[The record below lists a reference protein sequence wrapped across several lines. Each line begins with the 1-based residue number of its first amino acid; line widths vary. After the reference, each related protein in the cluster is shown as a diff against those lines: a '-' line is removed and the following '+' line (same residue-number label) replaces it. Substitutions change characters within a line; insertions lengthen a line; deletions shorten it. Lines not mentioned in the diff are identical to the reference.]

1 MSTDAI
7 VVLKD
12 EHAEIRRAF
21 RSFEKAKVT
30 ETAQLKEAADRIIE
44 LLTRHTFVEDA
55 VMYPR
60 VRELVPELEGSVL
73 ESYEEHHVADLLL
86 GELVD
91 MEPYDERFTA
101 KVTVLIEIVEHHMDQ
116 EESDWFPQVRA
127 ALGRKPLQEIGQELL
142 RSRDE
147 APGRPRRSSPVS
159 RVIKSVLE

>member
-21 RSFEKAKVT
+21 RTFERAKVT
-30 ETAQLKEAADRIIE
+30 ETAQRQEAADRIIE
-44 LLTRHTFVEDA
+44 LLTRHTFIEDA

-60 VRELVPELEGSVL
+60 VRELVPELEASVL

-86 GELVD
+86 GELAG
-91 MEPYDERFTA
+91 MEPYDERFNA
-101 KVTVLIEIVEHHMDQ
+101 KVTVLIESVEHHMEE
-116 EESDWFPQVRA
+116 EESECFPQVRA
-127 ALGRKPLQEIGQELL
+127 ALGRKRLQEIGRELL

-147 APGRPRRSSPVS
+147 APSPPRGSNPVS